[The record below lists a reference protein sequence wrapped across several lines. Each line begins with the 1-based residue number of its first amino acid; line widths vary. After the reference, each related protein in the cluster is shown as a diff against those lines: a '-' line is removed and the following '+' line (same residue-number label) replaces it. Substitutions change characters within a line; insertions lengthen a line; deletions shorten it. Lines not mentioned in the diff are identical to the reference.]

1 MKIKMDKPKI
11 DKTDKIKDKPKIA
24 KSDKVK
30 MEPKIDKADRIKV
43 SKHEVLRI
51 IAKSKAV
58 RTSDLLDKFALDKR
72 NAAQCSRLYHPL
84 KVLLTEKLVN
94 KEKGNGGT
102 SWSATDA
109 GRKFVAEG
117 GQRIIQTKADKTEKP
132 IALKGGKLA
141 KLAAMIQGAKGAK
154 SEKPSK
160 VEIKIEKPSKADKKA
175 AKVEKPIEVEK
186 LSRVDRKA
194 VKAKA
199 KAEKPAKADK
209 KAIKANKKVEKPAK
223 AAKVEKPAKADKK
236 IEKPAKAP
244 KGLGKITLKR
254 RK

>member
-154 SEKPSK
+154 SEKPAK

-175 AKVEKPIEVEK
+175 AKVGVINFV
-186 LSRVDRKA
+186 
-194 VKAKA
+194 
-199 KAEKPAKADK
+199 KPAKADK
-209 KAIKANKKVEKPAK
+209 PSKADKKAAKVEPVKPAKADKKVEKPAK